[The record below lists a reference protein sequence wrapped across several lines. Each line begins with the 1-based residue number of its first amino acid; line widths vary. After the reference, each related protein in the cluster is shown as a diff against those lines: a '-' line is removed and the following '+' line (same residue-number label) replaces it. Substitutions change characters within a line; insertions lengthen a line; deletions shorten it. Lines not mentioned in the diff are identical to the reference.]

1 VRSRRN
7 NDRSFVALLSRP
19 AGALAWRAW
28 ATAANRPV
36 DTAAIMAAAA
46 ASLIIIV
53 NAVFLQSGMHP
64 APFFANTRALPA
76 SAENHVK
83 PVEPAP
89 PARPAAVPLPVPA
102 PVAARRND
110 PIADLIGPSP
120 RIAAVQRALSQYG
133 YGQIK
138 VSGILDDATSDA
150 IERFEREHKLPV
162 TGRITDRLVSGL
174 TTMVGH
180 PLE

>member
-1 VRSRRN
+1 M
-7 NDRSFVALLSRP
+7 
-19 AGALAWRAW
+19 AWRVW
-28 ATAANRPV
+28 VKAADRPV
-36 DTAAIMAAAA
+36 DTAAIVAAAA

-53 NAVFLQSGMHP
+53 NAIFLQSGSHP
-64 APFFANTRALPA
+64 APLFTNTRTLPA
-76 SAENHVK
+76 TAEHHIK

-89 PARPAAVPLPVPA
+89 PARSAAVPLPAPQ

-110 PIADLIGPSP
+110 PIAALIGPSP

-138 VSGILDDATSDA
+138 PSGILDDSTSGA
-150 IERFEREHKLPV
+150 IERFEREHKLPI

-174 TTMVGH
+174 TAMVGH
-180 PLE
+180 PLD